1 MACRPIIGRGKMDN
15 IRLKSG
21 VDFFISAHSKSLIIS
36 PTFGTSTFQINEPYD
51 LAWQMLKTLS
61 EPISVANLKKR
72 FRSDDPSSFD
82 VFLNFLAEK
91 RLITSQSNDSQLNNH
106 DTIKY
111 KRQMAY
117 FEQSETF
124 SEEPSRCQKGLAT
137 KSIAIIGCGGAG
149 APIAELLAAS
159 GIGAIKLIDGD
170 TIELSN
176 LGRQIAYDEQDIGQP
191 KTICLSKRLKRIN
204 PDIAVKTT
212 ECFVTEE
219 NMRGVLSEN
228 DFTVVAADW
237 PMPDLLYWVDNV
249 SFKNQT
255 CYACISN
262 SLPTIR
268 IGPIFDPSKSLCYQ
282 KYENALE
289 QKWPEVIEYERVAN
303 SCEYNKS
310 ATPWACYSAASI
322 LVGQIIQKLL
332 TGHSALDGKT
342 FLLNLETLVARKGIE
357 I

>member
-1 MACRPIIGRGKMDN
+1 
-15 IRLKSG
+15 
-21 VDFFISAHSKSLIIS
+21 
-36 PTFGTSTFQINEPYD
+36 
-51 LAWQMLKTLS
+51 MLKTLS
-61 EPISVANLKKR
+61 EPISVANLKKQ
-72 FRSDDPSSFD
+72 FRSDDPNSFD
-82 VFLNFLAEK
+82 VFLSFLVEK
-91 RLITSQSNDSQLNNH
+91 GLITSQSNDSQLNNH
-106 DTIKY
+106 DAIKY

-124 SEEPSRCQKGLAT
+124 SEESSRCQKGLAT

-159 GIGAIKLIDGD
+159 GIGTIELIDGD
-170 TIELSN
+170 TVELSN
-176 LGRQIAYDEQDIGQP
+176 LGRQIAYDEQDVGQP
-191 KTICLSKRLKRIN
+191 KTTCLSKRLKRIN
-204 PDIAVKTT
+204 PDIAIKTT
-212 ECFVTEE
+212 ERFVTEE
-219 NMRGVLSEN
+219 NICGVLSEN

-268 IGPIFDPSKSLCYQ
+268 VGPIFDPSKSLCYQ

-289 QKWPEVIEYERVAN
+289 QKWPEVKEYERVAN
-303 SCEYNKS
+303 SFEYNKS

-332 TGHSALDGKT
+332 TGHSTLDGKT